1 MNGADTTLPQTSK
14 DVLGDG
20 DGLLQ
25 RRGADVLGSHGG
37 GEVDMLY
44 RKRMK
49 RKERVLSLGDYEAY
63 ILKAG

>member
-37 GEVDMLY
+37 GEVGCVVSKEDEK
-44 RKRMK
+44 KR
-49 RKERVLSLGDYEAY
+49 ESA
-63 ILKAG
+63 